1 MTHSSF
7 TYPSIGTLIRE
18 ELRAQRK
25 TAVWLADELG
35 CNRSNIYKIFNRRS
49 IDSEL
54 LLRISNALGRNFF
67 QPYLDR
73 LDN

>member
-18 ELRAQRK
+18 ELRVQRK

>member
-7 TYPSIGTLIRE
+7 TYPLIGTLIRE
-18 ELRAQRK
+18 ELRVQRK